1 MECTEFRELIG
12 ADPAG
17 LDARAEQHRKS
28 CPACKAYAERLAASE
43 QLINEA
49 LRFDV
54 KALQREVER
63 RRHPQTRQ
71 RFTAIAGV
79 AAALVAVVA
88 IWALV
93 RPVGNGGALAAD
105 VAEHWHHEPHS
116 WQVTDV
122 SVPDFALRAVLAG
135 KARLDLKQLG
145 PVTYVAS
152 CPFRG
157 HIVPHLVVQGQAGP
171 VMILLLPEEAVDG
184 IEAVT
189 LEEEGLSGVIV
200 PHGRGSVAILGAA
213 AEPMAP
219 LQKSLV
225 NAVEW
230 SI

>member
-1 MECTEFRELIG
+1 MECKEFRQLIG

-17 LDARAEQHRKS
+17 TDLRAEQHRDS
-28 CPACKAYAERLAASE
+28 CPACKAYAERLIASE
-43 QLINEA
+43 GLINRA

-54 KALQREVER
+54 QALKQQVELQRQPKR
-63 RRHPQTRQ
+63 TN
-71 RFTAIAGV
+71 RFAAFGG
-79 AAALVAVVA
+79 AAAAMIAAVAVWV
-88 IWALV
+88 LV
-93 RPVGNGGALAAD
+93 QPVGDSGALAAD
-105 VAEHWHHEPHS
+105 VAEHWHHEPYS

-135 KARLDLKQLG
+135 KARLDLQQLG

-171 VMILLLPEEAVDG
+171 VMILLLPEEAVNS

-200 PHGRGSVAILGAA
+200 PHGGGSVAILGAA